1 MADWSALRE
10 ASRVNVVGTSGSGK
24 STFARRLATLRNLP
38 YVEMDQLYWKADW
51 EEPDRRDYHARIE
64 TVVAE
69 PEWVLDGNYR
79 RTCPIKWPRTEV
91 MVFLD
96 LPLLLTVQRLIRR
109 SWQRGTSGQELWPG
123 TGNRET
129 LRRSFFSSDSV
140 IWWASSTM
148 HAIVAVTTGRPC
160 WPPIHT
166 CTSCTCRAPVTSP
179 IVWPR
184 SRQTSRYCEHCCRH
198 AKPGMG
204 HNSGRED

>member
-140 IWWASSTM
+140 IWWGIIN
-148 HAIVAVTTGRPC
+148 HARN
-160 WPPIHT
+160 
-166 CTSCTCRAPVTSP
+166 R
-179 IVWPR
+179 R
-184 SRQTSRYCEHCCRH
+184 RYDRQTVLAAYPHLHIVHLQSPRDVTDCL
-198 AKPGMG
+198 AALAA
-204 HNSGRED
+204 D